1 MSAEETTP
9 IGNAKMALK
18 LAAQFIAKGIEMEAY
33 KGCVMSGEHALKV
46 VEHALEASEEQPQ
59 PLGCI
64 CTAQGR
70 QGHGP
75 NCNG

>member
-46 VEHALEASEEQPQ
+46 VEHALDRLRKEP
-59 PLGCI
+59 
-64 CTAQGR
+64 TK
-70 QGHGP
+70 
-75 NCNG
+75 